1 MIDESFPSADG
12 RTANGSGGPVEAADA
27 RLRAGELLERLARL
41 QAADDWAD
49 DLNPTQWTALSF
61 LARANRFS
69 RAPSQVAD
77 YLAATRGTVSQTLK
91 ALARK
96 GLVREV
102 ASAADRRSI
111 SYEVTPDGR
120 SALAR
125 ERAMGAAL
133 AALPAARV
141 AALADGLS
149 DLVAA
154 LVAARDGR
162 GFGLCRTCRHHRP
175 SADGEAARCGLLDL
189 PLAPH
194 EADEI
199 CHEHAA

>member
-1 MIDESFPSADG
+1 MIAAMNRSSPHSADADP
-12 RTANGSGGPVEAADA
+12 RQRAEA
-27 RLRAGELLERLARL
+27 LLERLARL
-41 QAADDWAD
+41 QAAGDWAD
-49 DLNPTQWTALSF
+49 DLNPTQWTALSY

-96 GLVREV
+96 GLVEEA
-102 ASAADRRSI
+102 ASDGDRRSI
-111 SYEVTPDGR
+111 SYEITAEGQAALSRQRVLGE
-120 SALAR
+120 ALAV
-125 ERAMGAAL
+125 
-133 AALPAARV
+133 LPEARV

-149 DLVAA
+149 DLVAT
-154 LVAARDGR
+154 LIEARGGR

-175 SADGEAARCGLLDL
+175 AGVEGAGHCRLLDL

-194 EADEI
+194 EADRI

>member
-1 MIDESFPSADG
+1 MITVMTRSPSDPSAAPPAG
-12 RTANGSGGPVEAADA
+12 TNPRQRAEA
-27 RLRAGELLERLARL
+27 LLERLARL
-41 QAADDWAD
+41 QAAGDWAD
-49 DLNPTQWTALSF
+49 DLNPTQWTALSY

-96 GLVREV
+96 GLVEEA
-102 ASAADRRSI
+102 ASDGDRRSI
-111 SYEVTPDGR
+111 SYQATPAGQATLSR
-120 SALAR
+120 QRMLGEALAN
-125 ERAMGAAL
+125 
-133 AALPAARV
+133 LPEARV

-149 DLVAA
+149 ELVGA
-154 LVAARDGR
+154 LVAARGGR

-175 SADGEAARCGLLDL
+175 ARGGEEGYCRLLDL

-194 EADEI
+194 EADQI

>member
-1 MIDESFPSADG
+1 MNRSSPHSADADP
-12 RTANGSGGPVEAADA
+12 RQRAEA
-27 RLRAGELLERLARL
+27 LLERLARL
-41 QAADDWAD
+41 QAAGDWAD
-49 DLNPTQWTALSF
+49 DLNPTQWTALSY

-96 GLVREV
+96 GLVEEA
-102 ASAADRRSI
+102 ASDGDRRSI
-111 SYEVTPDGR
+111 SYEITAEGQAALSRQRVLGE
-120 SALAR
+120 ALAV
-125 ERAMGAAL
+125 
-133 AALPAARV
+133 LPEARV

-149 DLVAA
+149 DLVAT
-154 LVAARDGR
+154 LIEARGGR

-175 SADGEAARCGLLDL
+175 AGVEGAGHCRLLDL

-194 EADEI
+194 EADRI